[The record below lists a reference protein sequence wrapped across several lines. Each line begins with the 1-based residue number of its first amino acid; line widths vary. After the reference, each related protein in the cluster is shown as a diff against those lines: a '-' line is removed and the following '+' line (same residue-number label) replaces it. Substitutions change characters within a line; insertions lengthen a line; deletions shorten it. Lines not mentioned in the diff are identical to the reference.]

1 MKLRSSLG
9 PDAGVPEP
17 DRFEV
22 RVSGPARR
30 DLVAIPKLSR
40 KKSSRKEFGEAAALR
55 YSALMAQALRD
66 IGEDPEL
73 PGSKARPELTIEG
86 ARTYHLE
93 FSRKR
98 VSGRG
103 VKEPRH
109 FLIYRTRG
117 DLVEVARIVHDS
129 QDLARHLPEDYRRAI
144 EPPS

>member
-1 MKLRSSLG
+1 LRLKL
-9 PDAGVPEP
+9 
-17 DRFEV
+17 
-22 RVSGPARR
+22 
-30 DLVAIPKLSR
+30 
-40 KKSSRKEFGEAAALR
+40 SRKEFGEAAALR
-55 YSALMAQALRD
+55 YAALMAQALRD

-73 PGSKARPELTIEG
+73 PGSKARPELMIEG
-86 ARTYHLE
+86 VRTYHLE

-98 VSGRG
+98 VSGQG

-117 DLVEVARIVHDS
+117 DVVEVARIVHDS